1 MEICTSTITLGA
13 VAEEGRIDRYG
24 KVTDELP
31 VIRQE
36 RRRKPF
42 RVGFVIPAVNC

>member
-13 VAEEGRIDRYG
+13 LAEEGRIDRYG

-31 VIRQE
+31 VIRPE
-36 RRRKPF
+36 CLRCML
-42 RVGFVIPAVNC
+42 A